1 MVRALLCALAIGGSC
16 LANAAQP
23 IVIKFSH
30 VVAENT
36 PKGQGALLF
45 KKLVEQRLGGRVEV
59 DVYPN
64 SSLFGDG
71 KEMEALLLGDVQM
84 LAPSLAKFEQYT
96 RKVQIFDLP
105 FLFDDIQAVDRFQR
119 SPQGRALLTSMQGKG
134 ILGLA
139 YWHNGMKQLSANRPL
154 LEPEDARGLKFRVQ
168 ASDVLN
174 EQFRQLRAISRKMSF
189 AEVYQGLQTGVV
201 NGTENTWSNYESQKV
216 NEVQKYFTESNHGL
230 VDYMVITN
238 AKFWNGLPA
247 DIREELQRIMDEVT
261 VQVNLE
267 AERLNR
273 DARQRILAKWR
284 QRDPYPEPAA
294 ARRLAPGDAAG
305 MAEIPRQCRC
315 RSAPGRR
322 SFQPSRLTRPA
333 PPGRAGHC
341 GERCDESTRARLEP
355 LRGGRYRLPAGGDDA
370 GDLPLCGDDQR
381 LHPVLRPRRPP
392 ADTAGSAVL
401 DGRRDPR
408 GSPGY
413 VLEQR
418 ADQGAVRLADLPR
431 HRLRRT
437 HRRPPRGG
445 CPGAPGAASLA
456 APDRDTRL
464 PLLPG
469 LRRAVH
475 GRQLRLGED
484 PVRRRHRRRGPRPLR
499 HPPGLHRGGG
509 AGRLRP
515 GAAALPGNPRQPVA
529 RSPAR
534 AGPRRRG
541 RRGLQTGRRR
551 GRGEPS
557 MTVLILFLLL
567 FLFMFI
573 GVPIAISLGLSGAL
587 TILLF
592 SPDSVRSLAIKLF
605 ETSEAYTLLAIPFFL
620 LSGAFMTTGG
630 VARRLI
636 DFANA
641 CVGHIRGGLAIAA
654 VLACMLFAALSGS
667 SPATVAAVG
676 SIAVAGMVR
685 SGYPRAF
692 GAGIICNAGTLG
704 ILIPPSIVMVVYAAA
719 TETSVGKLFVAGVV
733 PGLLLGVILMVVIYI
748 VARVKK
754 LPAQPRA
761 SFREWLAAARRAGW
775 GLLLLVI
782 ILGGIYS
789 GLFTPTEAAAV
800 AAVYSAFVALFVYKD
815 MRLRDCP
822 KVLLESGRLSIML
835 MFIIANAMLFAHVL
849 TTEQIPQQI
858 TEWVVQEG
866 LTPIGFLLMVNVV
879 LLVAGSFMEPSA
891 IVLILAPIFFPIAM
905 KLGIDPIHLGIVMV
919 VNMEI
924 GLVHPPVGLNLF
936 VTSAVT
942 GMPLGATIRAALPWL
957 MILLLFLILV
967 TYVPLIS
974 LWLPGLLGM
983 S

>member
-1 MVRALLCALAIGGSC
+1 
-16 LANAAQP
+16 
-23 IVIKFSH
+23 
-30 VVAENT
+30 
-36 PKGQGALLF
+36 
-45 KKLVEQRLGGRVEV
+45 
-59 DVYPN
+59 
-64 SSLFGDG
+64 
-71 KEMEALLLGDVQM
+71 
-84 LAPSLAKFEQYT
+84 
-96 RKVQIFDLP
+96 
-105 FLFDDIQAVDRFQR
+105 
-119 SPQGRALLTSMQGKG
+119 
-134 ILGLA
+134 
-139 YWHNGMKQLSANRPL
+139 
-154 LEPEDARGLKFRVQ
+154 
-168 ASDVLN
+168 
-174 EQFRQLRAISRKMSF
+174 
-189 AEVYQGLQTGVV
+189 
-201 NGTENTWSNYESQKV
+201 
-216 NEVQKYFTESNHGL
+216 
-230 VDYMVITN
+230 
-238 AKFWNGLPA
+238 
-247 DIREELQRIMDEVT
+247 
-261 VQVNLE
+261 
-267 AERLNR
+267 
-273 DARQRILAKWR
+273 
-284 QRDPYPEPAA
+284 
-294 ARRLAPGDAAG
+294 
-305 MAEIPRQCRC
+305 
-315 RSAPGRR
+315 
-322 SFQPSRLTRPA
+322 
-333 PPGRAGHC
+333 
-341 GERCDESTRARLEP
+341 
-355 LRGGRYRLPAGGDDA
+355 
-370 GDLPLCGDDQR
+370 
-381 LHPVLRPRRPP
+381 
-392 ADTAGSAVL
+392 
-401 DGRRDPR
+401 
-408 GSPGY
+408 
-413 VLEQR
+413 
-418 ADQGAVRLADLPR
+418 
-431 HRLRRT
+431 
-437 HRRPPRGG
+437 
-445 CPGAPGAASLA
+445 
-456 APDRDTRL
+456 
-464 PLLPG
+464 
-469 LRRAVH
+469 
-475 GRQLRLGED
+475 
-484 PVRRRHRRRGPRPLR
+484 
-499 HPPGLHRGGG
+499 
-509 AGRLRP
+509 
-515 GAAALPGNPRQPVA
+515 
-529 RSPAR
+529 
-534 AGPRRRG
+534 
-541 RRGLQTGRRR
+541 
-551 GRGEPS
+551 

-685 SGYPRAF
+685 SGY
-692 GAGIICNAGTLG
+692 
-704 ILIPPSIVMVVYAAA
+704 PPSIVMVVYAAA